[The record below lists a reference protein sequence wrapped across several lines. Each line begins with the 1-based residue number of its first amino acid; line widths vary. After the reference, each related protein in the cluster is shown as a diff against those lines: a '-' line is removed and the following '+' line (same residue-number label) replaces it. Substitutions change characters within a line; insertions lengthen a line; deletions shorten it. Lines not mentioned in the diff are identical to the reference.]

1 MLTARISNKYN
12 HLQRHP
18 RVIPAGV
25 STQASSGRDGKHAM
39 QTADSGA
46 SEVDIY
52 RFEGFEVRVRTG
64 VLLHEGERI
73 KVQELP
79 FRVLLVLLETPG
91 QIVSQDVLQARL
103 WSDETFAHFDS
114 RLRVAM
120 RKLRDALG
128 DKAAE
133 PRFIRTLSGQ
143 GYQFIAKVVA
153 LAETPEPSPP
163 PATFVNPSPAEIER
177 SQRHRSFK
185 LASALV
191 GLLAVAIA
199 GVVLYWMHRPLL
211 NDHDAVVVGG
221 FANSAGD
228 ADFSSVLSPAF
239 RVKLEES
246 PYLRLI
252 SDRKFREL
260 VPDPASASLQEE
272 LKACL
277 ALNGQVLL
285 RGQVVTQ
292 SSGYQV
298 LLKAWKCKN
307 GSLLTTQSTYAQD
320 QQAVIPALNTATEQ
334 LRRRL
339 GESEASLKKFSVPLS
354 QATTSSLAALKAF
367 TMGEESHRQGKDEA
381 SLPYYKLAI
390 NLDPQ
395 FAIAYA
401 RLGSVFIALGDRA
414 LSSEYYQKA
423 FNLRTRTTDRERL
436 YIAAHNYTY
445 VTGEVQNAIRTYEVW
460 QSIYPRDVVP
470 MNNLAVL
477 YLDLGEPQ
485 KALPLAQT
493 AVQWAPDS
501 SSFYGTL
508 AMSYLWLGEYAKVRD
523 LCHPP
528 NPTKDPEGFYR
539 ACAMEELIAAD
550 SSPTPHPLQEPADYW
565 LLEQYGLRAA
575 YHGRLRESTRY
586 FSKAEQTTLSSG
598 NKDLAASL
606 YLDQASL
613 QSDMDLT
620 RDSEKSSA
628 QALALASDSPN
639 IHAFAALAMAK
650 TGNTSQ
656 VEGDIRRV
664 AAQAPL
670 DTIMNNAV
678 LASAHAMVELQK
690 HDPQAAIQ
698 SLELAH
704 PFDFCAATALAPA
717 YYRGLAYLQNQQPDL
732 AAHEFQRVLD
742 HRALAPVSPYVV
754 LSMLGLGRAQQLSGN
769 QSEADRAYKQ
779 LEGLWKDADSNFP
792 PLKLLRGY
800 EHMRNM
806 PSP

>member
-1 MLTARISNKYN
+1 
-12 HLQRHP
+12 
-18 RVIPAGV
+18 
-25 STQASSGRDGKHAM
+25 M
-39 QTADSGA
+39 QSADSGA

-52 RFEGFEVRVRTG
+52 RFEDFEVRVRTG

-73 KVQELP
+73 KIQELP

-128 DKAAE
+128 DKATE

-153 LAETPEPSPP
+153 VAEAPEPSLP
-163 PATFVNPSPAEIER
+163 PATFVSASPAEVEHT
-177 SQRHRSFK
+177 QHRGFVK
-185 LASALV
+185 LASLLV
-191 GLLAVAIA
+191 GLLVLAIA
-199 GVVLYWMHRPLL
+199 GVVLYWIHHPLL
-211 NDHDAVVVGG
+211 SDHDTVVVGG
-221 FANSAGD
+221 FTNSAGD

-246 PYLRLI
+246 PYLRLLN
-252 SDRKFREL
+252 DRKFREL
-260 VPDPASASLQEE
+260 VSDPASASLQEE
-272 LKACL
+272 LNACV
-277 ALNGQVLL
+277 ALKGQVLL
-285 RGQVVTQ
+285 RGQVVPQ

-307 GSLLTTQSTYAQD
+307 GSLLTTQSTYAED

-354 QATTSSLAALKAF
+354 QATTSSMAALKAF

-401 RLGSVFIALGDRA
+401 RLGSVSIALGDRA

-423 FNLRTRTTDRERL
+423 FSLRTRTTDRERL

-460 QSIYPRDVVP
+460 QSIYPRDPVP

-508 AMSYLWLGEYAKVRD
+508 AMSYLWLGEYAKVRE
-523 LCHPP
+523 LCHLP
-528 NPTKDPEGFYR
+528 NSTKDPEGFYR
-539 ACAMEELIAAD
+539 ACAMEELIATD
-550 SSPTPHPLQEPADYW
+550 SSPAPYAAPTPRQEPADYW

-575 YHGRLRESTRY
+575 YHGRLSESTLY

-613 QSDMDLT
+613 QSDMGLT
-620 RDSEKSSA
+620 RDAEKSSA

-664 AAQAPL
+664 ASQAPL
-670 DTIMNNAV
+670 DTIMNDAV

-698 SLELAH
+698 SLEPAR
-704 PFDFCAATALAPA
+704 PFDSCAATALAPA

-732 AAHEFQRVLD
+732 AVHEFQRVLN

-754 LSMLGLGRAQQLSGN
+754 LSMLGLGRAEQLSGN
-769 QSEADRAYKQ
+769 QSEADRTYKQ
-779 LEGLWKDADSNFP
+779 LEGIWKDADSDFP
-792 PLKLLRGY
+792 PLKLLHSY
-800 EHMRNM
+800 EQMRSM
-806 PSP
+806 GHS